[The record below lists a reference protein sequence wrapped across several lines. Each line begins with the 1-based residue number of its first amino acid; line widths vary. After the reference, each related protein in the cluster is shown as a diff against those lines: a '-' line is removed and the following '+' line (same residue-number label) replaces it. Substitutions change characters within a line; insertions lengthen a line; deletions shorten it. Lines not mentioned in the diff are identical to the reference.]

1 MRCDSICVQGGRGSR
16 EVSLSSVNSN
26 STEKESRR
34 AVRVAAKAVRMITV
48 PPVIALALF
57 TVLWLHDGI
66 ISQVRDYIL
75 SVVLLVI
82 LPVSAYPLQ
91 RLLPSLREKGR
102 DAQRSLAMIMS
113 VAGYVLGVV
122 YALIFSTSSAIL
134 TLFLTYLISGTVL
147 LAINKLFGFK
157 ASGHACGLT
166 GPIAA
171 LAYYTG
177 RYVLIIGAVLFAAVI
192 WSSLVM
198 KRHTLPQLLAGGA
211 VPVAV
216 FALLLILIG

>member
-1 MRCDSICVQGGRGSR
+1 MTVGVIAYRRREVEAPG

-26 STEKESRR
+26 ENRR
-34 AVRVAAKAVRMITV
+34 AVRIAAKTVRVITV
-48 PPVIALALF
+48 PPVMALALF
-57 TVLWLHDGI
+57 TLLWLHGGI
-66 ISQVRDYIL
+66 IGQVRDYIC
-75 SVVLLVI
+75 SVVLLVV

-102 DAQRSLAMIMS
+102 EAQRSLAMIMS

-122 YALIFSTSSAIL
+122 YALIFSTSPAIL
-134 TLFLTYLISGTVL
+134 TLFLTYLISGTAL
-147 LAINKLFGFK
+147 LVINKLFGFK

-166 GPIAA
+166 GPLAA

-177 RYVLIIGAVLFAAVI
+177 WYVLIIGAVLLAAVV

-198 KRHTLPQLLAGGA
+198 KRHTPLQLLVGGA

-216 FALLLILIG
+216 FALLVLLIEQ